1 MALPVVP
8 VQQVRRE
15 LTALLLPLEDCS
27 GKVVVVVAAGLGV
40 WVVLVVQADS
50 APEAAEAVDAVA
62 LTQQALVA

>member
-1 MALPVVP
+1 MP
-8 VQQVRRE
+8 
-15 LTALLLPLEDCS
+15 ALLLPLEDCS

-62 LTQQALVA
+62 LTQQALGA